1 MNIEDEVRF
10 IEKAKNK
17 EYLLLSPRGIRGGI
31 KLVNNHKTM
40 ELYKNMDR
48 NTIEFANIE
57 IVNLISKANYDK
69 EEAKNDLKLKLV
81 FDGDYDDLPEELNN
95 PIDIIMAVKDRIVA
109 VYDYV
114 ESTEERE
121 FFVGFS
127 QTETIYNYG
136 HLYLNFAKLLEE
148 FDNNNIKYNID
159 ITKDMHIRSIY
170 RDDSVT
176 NFVISYNPKKELEE
190 EKGYQLKK
198 AIKNNNS

>member
-17 EYLLLSPRGIRGGI
+17 KYLLLSPRGIRGGV

-57 IVNLISKANYDK
+57 IVDLISKANYDK

-114 ESTEERE
+114 ESTEERK

-136 HLYLNFAKLLEE
+136 HLYLNFAILLEE

-176 NFVISYNPKKELEE
+176 NFVISYNPKKEIKE

-198 AIKNNNS
+198 VREDKYE

>member
-17 EYLLLSPRGIRGGI
+17 EYLLLSPRGIRGGV
-31 KLVNNHKTM
+31 KLVNNYKTM

-69 EEAKNDLKLKLV
+69 EEARRDLKLKLV
-81 FDGDYDDLPEELNN
+81 FDGDYDDLPEDMNN

-136 HLYLNFAKLLEE
+136 HLYLNFAILLEE
-148 FDNNNIKYNID
+148 FDQNNIKYNID
-159 ITKDMHIRSIY
+159 ITKDMHTRSIY

-198 AIKNNNS
+198 EIKNNNS